1 MFMVS
6 QLKAVFLLTLVIISE
21 QTSKNS
27 TIDNKKL
34 LIKIGSERNM
44 GWVRIVL
51 GIRSIMLRNQDEKIT
66 QEERVGSL
74 LWTREFII
82 KDF

>member
-1 MFMVS
+1 MFMFS
-6 QLKAVFLLTLVIISE
+6 QLKAVFLLTLVIIGE
-21 QTSKNS
+21 QTNKNS
-27 TIDNKKL
+27 TTDNKKL
-34 LIKIGSERNM
+34 VIKIVSERNM
-44 GWVRIVL
+44 GWVRMVL

-66 QEERVGSL
+66 QQERVGSL

>member
-1 MFMVS
+1 M
-6 QLKAVFLLTLVIISE
+6 FLLTLVIISE
-21 QTSKNS
+21 QTSKGS
-27 TIDNKKL
+27 TIYNKKL
-34 LIKIGSERNM
+34 VIKIVSERDM
-44 GWVRIVL
+44 GWVRMVL
-51 GIRSIMLRNQDEKIT
+51 GIRTIKLRNQDEKIA

>member
-1 MFMVS
+1 M
-6 QLKAVFLLTLVIISE
+6 FLLTLVIISE
-21 QTSKNS
+21 QTSKGS
-27 TIDNKKL
+27 TIYNKTL
-34 LIKIGSERNM
+34 VIKIVSERDM
-44 GWVRIVL
+44 GWVRMVL
-51 GIRSIMLRNQDEKIT
+51 GIISIKLRNQDEKIT

>member
-1 MFMVS
+1 
-6 QLKAVFLLTLVIISE
+6 
-21 QTSKNS
+21 
-27 TIDNKKL
+27 
-34 LIKIGSERNM
+34 M
-44 GWVRIVL
+44 GWVKMVL

>member
-1 MFMVS
+1 M
-6 QLKAVFLLTLVIISE
+6 FLLTLVIISE
-21 QTSKNS
+21 QTSKGS
-27 TIDNKKL
+27 TIYNKTL
-34 LIKIGSERNM
+34 VIKIVSERGM
-44 GWVRIVL
+44 GWVRMIL
-51 GIRSIMLRNQDEKIT
+51 GIRSNKLRNQDEKIT

>member
-1 MFMVS
+1 
-6 QLKAVFLLTLVIISE
+6 
-21 QTSKNS
+21 
-27 TIDNKKL
+27 
-34 LIKIGSERNM
+34 M
-44 GWVRIVL
+44 GWVRNIL
-51 GIRSIMLRNQDEKIT
+51 GIRSNKLGNQDEKIT